1 MDLYKTCYCMEES
14 FLFLRRY
21 LMGLRA
27 RALSLVL
34 AFSMMLS
41 ILPLPRA
48 FAADNASSTPI
59 EMSDVMSLGH
69 DGDNAKYGYPI
80 GSGMDHKTN
89 ASGTGWHYDGST
101 ETLYL
106 EAGYTFV
113 NHSTL
118 NYYTSCKVINDAKV
132 DGWNLWY
139 GNVVNNGTITNSRIH
154 PDLTTNNA
162 TGVIS
167 TCRIGE
173 RAYNYAVENNGKID
187 HCDFIGDGT
196 VAGDHFHESSTAN
209 TVTLTGS
216 GTIDHCVFKSK
227 TDYPGNNTITNSAF
241 LNNKQNFDGMRTI
254 KMEDGE
260 TNTKL
265 FAILYDCNSGY
276 GVSGLDTIGFVG
288 SPSLYVAGE
297 SSYGGSRQLASVN
310 GKAIGADDIPGVTTA
325 QTQDPPASVLHAT
338 SNGFALTPD
347 GTSGI
352 ILSQVVAPAPNPSPD
367 GKLVLDETGVPV
379 YTSGE
384 GWSYEPRT
392 LYDYQG
398 ARLALVIKQNA
409 SIPLAGNQLVSV
421 PVYLENDAALEGGI
435 YTDAVYLNSTS
446 TLKNATLFR
455 GIGGHKTTTNGMVW
469 FSYPDG
475 AVFKFTYPDDS
486 IADNIKG
493 NGGVHLPIGTKV
505 EMTVPVSAEEGFAGW
520 VPMES
525 VPVSD
530 YSSVYKRI
538 AAIPG
543 QSDADLASSTLVFTA
558 TEKLDD
564 LRFQLDHTITIAN
577 DCVTVSNADGKA
589 ITAAAQW
596 EKVYLT
602 PTDTAISVEEFFQ
615 NLSITG
621 SVSIMNDTEGNYYF
635 TMPDSAVTIQTSSS
649 TDPSEPA
656 GPGGESDG
664 AGVAGAVVA
673 VTAIGAVSYAVVTR
687 VWLESILPEGSSI
700 PTSRQQLADL
710 LWIAAGRPEPVSKV
724 LYPDISAAEV
734 DHQKAALWCV
744 EQGLLKDNGE
754 VFRPNDHTFRPQV
767 IKAWNQLQDALNA
780 AQ

>member
-1 MDLYKTCYCMEES
+1 
-14 FLFLRRY
+14 
-21 LMGLRA
+21 
-27 RALSLVL
+27 
-34 AFSMMLS
+34 
-41 ILPLPRA
+41 
-48 FAADNASSTPI
+48 
-59 EMSDVMSLGH
+59 MSDVMSLGH
-69 DGDNAKYGYPI
+69 DEDNAEYGYPI

-118 NYYTSCKVINDAKV
+118 NYYTSCKVVNDAKV

-139 GNVVNNGTITNSRIH
+139 GDVVNNGTITNSRIH

-173 RAYNYAVENNGKID
+173 RAYDYAVENNGKID
-187 HCDFIGDGT
+187 HCDFIGDGYEEPNYNLQNP
-196 VAGDHFHESSTAN
+196 GSKAN
-209 TVTLTGS
+209 TLTLTGT
-216 GTIDHCVFKSK
+216 GTVDSCVFKSK
-227 TDYPGNNTITNSAF
+227 TDYPASNTITNSAF
-241 LNNKQNFDGMRTI
+241 LNNKQNFDGMHTI
-254 KMEDGE
+254 KMADGE

-288 SPSLYVAGE
+288 SPSLYIAGTT
-297 SSYGGSRQLASVN
+297 SYGSSRQLASVN

-347 GTSGI
+347 GTSDI
-352 ILSQVVAPAPNPSPD
+352 TLSQVVAPAPKPSPD
-367 GKLVLDETGVPV
+367 GKLYLDENGVPV
-379 YTSGE
+379 YTSGD
-384 GWSYEPRT
+384 GWSYEPKV

-398 ARLALVIKQNA
+398 TRLALVIKKNA
-409 SIPLAGNQLVSV
+409 SITLAGNQLVSV

-435 YTDAVYLNSTS
+435 YTDAVYLNYTS

-455 GIGGHKTTTNGMVW
+455 GIGGQKTTTNGMVW

-493 NGGVHLPIGTKV
+493 NGGVHLPIGTRV

-543 QSDADLASSTLVFTA
+543 QESVSLTDETLKFEVTEQLNELAFRV
-558 TEKLDD
+558 
-564 LRFQLDHTITIAN
+564 DHTITVIN
-577 DCVTVSNADGKA
+577 NGVTVSNADGKA

-602 PTDTAISVEEFFQ
+602 AAEGDLENIA
-615 NLSITG
+615 ITG
-621 SVSIMNDTEGNYYF
+621 KDGSINIENDAEDKAYF
-635 TMPDSAVTIQTSSS
+635 TMPDSAVTIRLSSS
-649 TDPSEPA
+649 TDPSEPSGPSEPA

>member
-1 MDLYKTCYCMEES
+1 
-14 FLFLRRY
+14 
-21 LMGLRA
+21 MGLRTH
-27 RALSLVL
+27 ALSLVL

-118 NYYTSCKVINDAKV
+118 NYYTSCKVVNDANV

-139 GNVVNNGTITNSRIH
+139 GDVVNNGTITNSRIH

-173 RAYNYAVENNGKID
+173 RASDYAVENNGKID

-216 GTIDHCVFKSK
+216 GTIEHCVFKSK
-227 TDYPGNNTITNSAF
+227 TGYPASNSITNSAF
-241 LNNKQNFDGMRTI
+241 LNNKQDFTGMHTI
-254 KMEDGE
+254 KMTDGE

-265 FAILYDCNSGY
+265 FAILYGCNSGY

-297 SSYGGSRQLASVN
+297 ASYGGSRQLASVN

-338 SNGFALTPD
+338 SNGFALTPN
-347 GTSGI
+347 GTSDI
-352 ILSQVVAPAPNPSPD
+352 TLSQVVAPAPNPSPD
-367 GKLVLDETGVPV
+367 GKLYLDENGVPV
-379 YTSGE
+379 HTSGN
-384 GWSYEPRT
+384 GWSYEPKV

-398 ARLALVIKQNA
+398 TRLALVIKRNA
-409 SIPLAGNQLVSV
+409 SITLAGNQLVSV
-421 PVYLENDAALEGGI
+421 PVYLEDGAALEGGI
-435 YTDAVYLNSTS
+435 YTDEVYLNYTS
-446 TLKNATLFR
+446 TLKNATLFG
-455 GIGGHKTTTNGMVW
+455 GIGGPKTATNDMVR

-493 NGGVHLPIGTKV
+493 NGGVRLPIGTKV

-520 VPMES
+520 VPMKL

-530 YSSVYKRI
+530 YRGVYQRMN
-538 AAIPG
+538 AIPG
-543 QSDADLASSTLVFTA
+543 QESVSLTDETLKFEVTEQLNELAFWV
-558 TEKLDD
+558 
-564 LRFQLDHTITIAN
+564 DHTITVIN
-577 DCVTVSNADGKA
+577 NGVTVSNADGKA

-602 PTDTAISVEEFFQ
+602 AAEGDLENIA
-615 NLSITG
+615 ITG
-621 SVSIMNDTEGNYYF
+621 KDGSINIENDTDGNYYF
-635 TMPDSAVTIQTSSS
+635 TMPDSAVTIRLSSS
-649 TDPSEPA
+649 TDPSEPSGPSEPA

-734 DHQKAALWCV
+734 DHQKAALWCI

-754 VFRPNDHTFRPQV
+754 VFRPNDYTFRPQV

>member
-1 MDLYKTCYCMEES
+1 
-14 FLFLRRY
+14 
-21 LMGLRA
+21 MGLRT

-59 EMSDVMSLGH
+59 EMSAVMSLGH

-80 GSGMDHKTN
+80 GSGMDHKMN

-118 NYYTSCKVINDAKV
+118 NYYTSCKVVNDANV

-139 GNVVNNGTITNSRIH
+139 GDVVNNGTITNSRIH
-154 PDLTTNNA
+154 PGLTTNNA

-173 RAYNYAVENNGKID
+173 RAYDYAVENNGKID

-196 VAGDHFHESSTAN
+196 VVGDHFHESSTAN
-209 TVTLTGS
+209 TITLTGS

-227 TDYPGNNTITNSAF
+227 TGYPASNTITNSAF
-241 LNNKQNFDGMRTI
+241 LNNKQDFSQMHTI
-254 KMEDGE
+254 KMTDGE

-265 FAILYDCNSGY
+265 FAILYGCNSGY

-297 SSYGGSRQLASVN
+297 ASYGGSRNLASVN

-338 SNGFALTPD
+338 SNGFALTPN
-347 GTSGI
+347 GTSDI
-352 ILSQVVAPAPNPSPD
+352 TLSQVVAPAPNPSPD
-367 GKLVLDETGVPV
+367 GKLYLDENGVPV
-379 YTSGE
+379 YTSGD
-384 GWSYEPRT
+384 GWSYEPKV

-398 ARLALVIKQNA
+398 TRLALVIKRNA
-409 SIPLAGNQLVSV
+409 SITLAGNQLVSV
-421 PVYLENDAALEGGI
+421 PVYLEDGAALEGGI
-435 YTDAVYLNSTS
+435 YTDEVYLNYTS
-446 TLKNATLFR
+446 TLKNATLFG
-455 GIGGHKTTTNGMVW
+455 GIGGQKTATNDMVR

-493 NGGVHLPIGTKV
+493 NGGVRLPIGTKV

-520 VPMES
+520 VPMKL

-530 YSSVYKRI
+530 YRGVYQRMN
-538 AAIPG
+538 AIPG
-543 QSDADLASSTLVFTA
+543 QESVSLTDETLKFEVTEQLNELAFWV
-558 TEKLDD
+558 
-564 LRFQLDHTITIAN
+564 DHTITVIN
-577 DCVTVSNADGKA
+577 NGVTVSNADGKA

-602 PTDTAISVEEFFQ
+602 AAEGDLENIA
-615 NLSITG
+615 ITG
-621 SVSIMNDTEGNYYF
+621 KDGSINIENDTDGNYYF
-635 TMPDSAVTIQTSSS
+635 TMPDSAVTIRLSSS
-649 TDPSEPA
+649 TDPSEPSGPSEPA

-754 VFRPNDHTFRPQV
+754 VFRPNDYTFRPQV

>member
-1 MDLYKTCYCMEES
+1 
-14 FLFLRRY
+14 
-21 LMGLRA
+21 
-27 RALSLVL
+27 
-34 AFSMMLS
+34 
-41 ILPLPRA
+41 
-48 FAADNASSTPI
+48 
-59 EMSDVMSLGH
+59 MSDVMSLGH
-69 DGDNAKYGYPI
+69 AEDNATYGYPI
-80 GSGMDHKTN
+80 GSG
-89 ASGTGWHYDGST
+89 
-101 ETLYL
+101 
-106 EAGYTFV
+106 
-113 NHSTL
+113 
-118 NYYTSCKVINDAKV
+118 
-132 DGWNLWY
+132 
-139 GNVVNNGTITNSRIH
+139 TI
-154 PDLTTNNA
+154 
-162 TGVIS
+162 G
-167 TCRIGE
+167 
-173 RAYNYAVENNGKID
+173 
-187 HCDFIGDGT
+187 
-196 VAGDHFHESSTAN
+196 
-209 TVTLTGS
+209 
-216 GTIDHCVFKSK
+216 HCVFKSK
-227 TDYPGNNTITNSAF
+227 TDYPASNTITNSAF
-241 LNNKQNFDGMRTI
+241 LNNKQNFDGMHTI
-254 KMEDGE
+254 KMADGE
-260 TNTKL
+260 TSTKL

-288 SPSLYVAGE
+288 SPSLYIAGTT
-297 SSYGGSRQLASVN
+297 SYGSSRTLASVN
-310 GKAIGADDIPGVTTA
+310 GKAIGTADIPGVTTA

-347 GTSGI
+347 GTSDI
-352 ILSQVVAPAPNPSPD
+352 TLSQVVAPAPNPSSD
-367 GKLVLDETGVPV
+367 GKLYLDENGVPV
-379 YTSGE
+379 YTSGD
-384 GWSYEPRT
+384 GWSYEPKV

-398 ARLALVIKQNA
+398 TRLALVIKANA
-409 SIPLAGNQLVSV
+409 SITLAGNQLVSV

-435 YTDAVYLNSTS
+435 YTDEVYLNYTS
-446 TLKNATLFR
+446 TLKNATLFG
-455 GIGGHKTTTNGMVW
+455 GIGGQKTTTNDMVR

-493 NGGVHLPIGTKV
+493 NGGVCLPIGTKV
-505 EMTVPVSAEEGFAGW
+505 EMTVPVSAEAGFAGW

-564 LRFQLDHTITIAN
+564 LRFQLDHTITIVN
-577 DCVTVSNADGKA
+577 DCVTVSNADGKT
-589 ITAAAQW
+589 ITAAAQR

-649 TDPSEPA
+649 TDPSEPSGPSEPA

>member
-1 MDLYKTCYCMEES
+1 
-14 FLFLRRY
+14 
-21 LMGLRA
+21 
-27 RALSLVL
+27 
-34 AFSMMLS
+34 
-41 ILPLPRA
+41 
-48 FAADNASSTPI
+48 
-59 EMSDVMSLGH
+59 MSDVMLLGH
-69 DGDNAKYGYPI
+69 KGDNATYGYPI

-118 NYYTSCKVINDAKV
+118 NYYTSCKVVNNAAV

-139 GNVVNNGTITNSRIH
+139 GDVVNNGTITNSRIH
-154 PDLTTNNA
+154 PKLTTNNA

-173 RAYNYAVENNGKID
+173 RASDYAVENNGKID

-209 TVTLTGS
+209 TVTLTGN
-216 GTIDHCVFKSK
+216 GTIGHCVFKSK
-227 TDYPGNNTITNSAF
+227 TDYPASNIITNSAF
-241 LNNKQNFDGMRTI
+241 LNNKQNFDGMHTI
-254 KMEDGE
+254 KMADGE

-288 SPSLYVAGE
+288 SPSLYIAGTT
-297 SSYGGSRQLASVN
+297 SYGSSRTLASVN

-325 QTQDPPASVLHAT
+325 QTKDPPASVLYAT

-347 GTSGI
+347 GTSDI
-352 ILSQVVAPAPNPSPD
+352 TLSQVVAPAPNPSPD
-367 GKLVLDETGVPV
+367 GKLYLDENGVPV
-379 YTSGE
+379 YTSGD

-398 ARLALVIKQNA
+398 ARL
-409 SIPLAGNQLVSV
+409 
-421 PVYLENDAALEGGI
+421 
-435 YTDAVYLNSTS
+435 
-446 TLKNATLFR
+446 
-455 GIGGHKTTTNGMVW
+455 
-469 FSYPDG
+469 
-475 AVFKFTYPDDS
+475 
-486 IADNIKG
+486 
-493 NGGVHLPIGTKV
+493 
-505 EMTVPVSAEEGFAGW
+505 
-520 VPMES
+520 
-525 VPVSD
+525 
-530 YSSVYKRI
+530 
-538 AAIPG
+538 
-543 QSDADLASSTLVFTA
+543 
-558 TEKLDD
+558 
-564 LRFQLDHTITIAN
+564 
-577 DCVTVSNADGKA
+577 
-589 ITAAAQW
+589 
-596 EKVYLT
+596 
-602 PTDTAISVEEFFQ
+602 TAISVEEFFQ

-621 SVSIMNDTEGNYYF
+621 SVSIMNDTDGKYYF

-649 TDPSEPA
+649 TDPSEPSEPSGPSEPA

-710 LWIAAGRPEPVSKV
+710 LWIAAGRP
-724 LYPDISAAEV
+724 
-734 DHQKAALWCV
+734 
-744 EQGLLKDNGE
+744 
-754 VFRPNDHTFRPQV
+754 
-767 IKAWNQLQDALNA
+767 
-780 AQ
+780 

>member
-1 MDLYKTCYCMEES
+1 
-14 FLFLRRY
+14 
-21 LMGLRA
+21 
-27 RALSLVL
+27 
-34 AFSMMLS
+34 
-41 ILPLPRA
+41 
-48 FAADNASSTPI
+48 
-59 EMSDVMSLGH
+59 MSDVMSLGH

-139 GNVVNNGTITNSRIH
+139 GDVVNNGTITNSRIH
-154 PDLTTNNA
+154 PDLTTNNE

-173 RAYNYAVENNGKID
+173 RAYDYAVENNGKID
-187 HCDFIGDGT
+187 HCDFIGDGYEEPNYNLQNP
-196 VAGDHFHESSTAN
+196 GSKAN
-209 TVTLTGS
+209 TLTLTGT
-216 GTIDHCVFKSK
+216 GTVDSCVFKSK
-227 TDYPGNNTITNSAF
+227 TDYPASNTITNSAF
-241 LNNKQNFDGMRTI
+241 LNNKQNFDGMHTI
-254 KMEDGE
+254 KMADGE

-288 SPSLYVAGE
+288 SPSLYIAGTT
-297 SSYGGSRQLASVN
+297 SYGSSRQLASVN

-347 GTSGI
+347 GTSDI
-352 ILSQVVAPAPNPSPD
+352 TLSQVVAPAPKPSPD
-367 GKLVLDETGVPV
+367 GKLYLDENGVPV
-379 YTSGE
+379 YTSGD
-384 GWSYEPRT
+384 GWSYEPKV

-398 ARLALVIKQNA
+398 TRLALVIKKNA
-409 SIPLAGNQLVSV
+409 SITLAGNQLVSV

-455 GIGGHKTTTNGMVW
+455 GIGGQKTSTNGMVW

-493 NGGVHLPIGTKV
+493 NGGVRLPIGTKV

-558 TEKLDD
+558 TAELDD

-602 PTDTAISVEEFFQ
+602 AAEGDLENIA
-615 NLSITG
+615 ITG
-621 SVSIMNDTEGNYYF
+621 KDGSINIENDAEGKAYF

-649 TDPSEPA
+649 TDPSEPSGPSEPA

-673 VTAIGAVSYAVVTR
+673 VTAIGAVSYAAVTR

>member
-1 MDLYKTCYCMEES
+1 
-14 FLFLRRY
+14 
-21 LMGLRA
+21 MGLRT

-34 AFSMMLS
+34 AFGMMLS
-41 ILPLPRA
+41 ILPPPGA

-69 DGDNAKYGYPI
+69 AEDNATYGYPI

-118 NYYTSCKVINDAKV
+118 NYYTSCKVVNNAAV

-139 GNVVNNGTITNSRIH
+139 GDVVNNGTITNSRIH
-154 PDLTTNNA
+154 PKLTTNNA

-173 RAYNYAVENNGKID
+173 RASDYAVENNGKID

-209 TVTLTGS
+209 TVTLTGN

-241 LNNKQNFDGMRTI
+241 LNNKQNFDGMHTI
-254 KMEDGE
+254 KMADGK

-265 FAILYDCNSGY
+265 FTILYGCNSGY

-288 SPSLYVAGE
+288 SPSLYIAGTT
-297 SSYGGSRQLASVN
+297 SYGSSRALASVN
-310 GKAIGADDIPGVTTA
+310 GKAIGSTGIPGVTTA
-325 QTQDPPASVLHAT
+325 QTQDPPASVLYAT

-347 GTSGI
+347 GTSNI

-367 GKLVLDETGVPV
+367 NKLVLDETG
-379 YTSGE
+379 
-384 GWSYEPRT
+384 
-392 LYDYQG
+392 
-398 ARLALVIKQNA
+398 
-409 SIPLAGNQLVSV
+409 V

-435 YTDAVYLNSTS
+435 YTDEVYLNYTS
-446 TLKNATLFR
+446 TLKNATLFG
-455 GIGGHKTTTNGMVW
+455 GIGGQKTTTNDMVR

-493 NGGVHLPIGTKV
+493 TGGVRLPIGTEV
-505 EMTVPVSAEEGFAGW
+505 EMTVPVSAKEGFAGW

-525 VPVSD
+525 VPISD
-530 YSSVYKRI
+530 YRSVYKRI

-543 QSDADLASSTLVFTA
+543 QPDADLASSTLVFTA
-558 TEKLDD
+558 TAELDD
-564 LRFQLDHTITIAN
+564 LRFQLDHTITVKDN
-577 DCVTVSNADGKA
+577 CVSLKNADGDT
-589 ITAAAQW
+589 ITTATQW

-621 SVSIMNDTEGNYYF
+621 SVSIMNDTDGKYYF

-649 TDPSEPA
+649 TDPSEPSEPSGPSEPA

-687 VWLESILPEGSSI
+687 VWLCPKARRSPPAVSSWPTCCGSL
-700 PTSRQQLADL
+700 Q
-710 LWIAAGRPEPVSKV
+710 AG
-724 LYPDISAAEV
+724 
-734 DHQKAALWCV
+734 
-744 EQGLLKDNGE
+744 
-754 VFRPNDHTFRPQV
+754 
-767 IKAWNQLQDALNA
+767 LNL
-780 AQ
+780 

>member
-1 MDLYKTCYCMEES
+1 
-14 FLFLRRY
+14 
-21 LMGLRA
+21 MGLRT

-59 EMSDVMSLGH
+59 EMSAVMSLGH

-118 NYYTSCKVINDAKV
+118 NYYTSCKVVNDANV

-139 GNVVNNGTITNSRIH
+139 GDVVNNGTITNSRIH
-154 PDLTTNNA
+154 PGLTTNNA

-173 RAYNYAVENNGKID
+173 RAYDYAVENNGKID

-196 VAGDHFHESSTAN
+196 VVGDRFHESSTAN
-209 TVTLTGS
+209 TITLTGS

-227 TDYPGNNTITNSAF
+227 TGYPASNTITNSAF
-241 LNNKQNFDGMRTI
+241 LNNKQDFSQMHTI
-254 KMEDGE
+254 KMTDGE

-265 FAILYDCNSGY
+265 FAILYGCNSGY

-297 SSYGGSRQLASVN
+297 ASYGGSRQLASVN

-325 QTQDPPASVLHAT
+325 QTKDPPASVLHAT

-347 GTSGI
+347 GTSDI
-352 ILSQVVAPAPNPSPD
+352 TLSQVVAPAPNPSPD
-367 GKLVLDETGVPV
+367 GKLYLDENGVPV
-379 YTSGE
+379 HTSGD
-384 GWSYEPRT
+384 GWSYEPKV

-398 ARLALVIKQNA
+398 TRLALVIKRNA
-409 SIPLAGNQLVSV
+409 SITLAGNQLVSV
-421 PVYLENDAALEGGI
+421 PVYLEDGAALEGGI
-435 YTDAVYLNSTS
+435 YTDEVYLNYTS
-446 TLKNATLFR
+446 TLKNATLFG
-455 GIGGHKTTTNGMVW
+455 GIGGQKTATNDMVR

-493 NGGVHLPIGTKV
+493 NGGVRLPIGTKV

-520 VPMES
+520 VPMKL

-530 YSSVYKRI
+530 YRGVYQRMN
-538 AAIPG
+538 AIPG
-543 QSDADLASSTLVFTA
+543 QESVSLTDETLKFEVTEQLNELAFWV
-558 TEKLDD
+558 
-564 LRFQLDHTITIAN
+564 DHTIAVIN
-577 DCVTVSNADGKA
+577 NGVTVSNADGKA

-602 PTDTAISVEEFFQ
+602 AAEGDLENIA
-615 NLSITG
+615 ITG
-621 SVSIMNDTEGNYYF
+621 KDGSINIENDTDGNYYF
-635 TMPDSAVTIQTSSS
+635 TMPDSAVTIRLSSS
-649 TDPSEPA
+649 TDPSEPSGPSEPA

>member
-1 MDLYKTCYCMEES
+1 
-14 FLFLRRY
+14 
-21 LMGLRA
+21 MGLRT

-41 ILPLPRA
+41 ILPLPQA

-89 ASGTGWHYDGST
+89 ASGTGWRYDGST

-118 NYYTSCKVINDAKV
+118 NYFTSCKVVNDAAV

-173 RAYNYAVENNGKID
+173 RASDYAVENNGKID

-196 VAGDHFHESSTAN
+196 VVGDRFHESSTAN

-227 TDYPGNNTITNSAF
+227 TGYPASNTITNSAF
-241 LNNKQNFDGMRTI
+241 LNNKQDFSQMHTI
-254 KMEDGE
+254 KMTDGE

-297 SSYGGSRQLASVN
+297 ASYGGSRQLASVN

-325 QTQDPPASVLHAT
+325 QTKDPPASVLHAT

-347 GTSGI
+347 GTSDI
-352 ILSQVVAPAPNPSPD
+352 TLSQVVAPAPNPSPD
-367 GKLVLDETGVPV
+367 GKLYLDENGVPV
-379 YTSGE
+379 HTSGN
-384 GWSYEPRT
+384 GWSYEPKT

-398 ARLALVIKQNA
+398 ARLALVIKRNA
-409 SIPLAGNQLVSV
+409 SITLAGNQLVSV
-421 PVYLENDAALEGGI
+421 PVYLEDGAALEGGI
-435 YTDAVYLNSTS
+435 YTDEVYLNYTS
-446 TLKNATLFR
+446 TLKNATLFG
-455 GIGGHKTTTNGMVW
+455 GIGGQKTATNDMVR

-493 NGGVHLPIGTKV
+493 NGGVRLPIGTKV

-520 VPMES
+520 VPMKL

-530 YSSVYKRI
+530 YRGVYQRMN
-538 AAIPG
+538 AIPG
-543 QSDADLASSTLVFTA
+543 QESVSLTDETLKFEVTEQLNELAFWV
-558 TEKLDD
+558 
-564 LRFQLDHTITIAN
+564 DHTITVIN
-577 DCVTVSNADGKA
+577 NGVTVSNADGKA

-602 PTDTAISVEEFFQ
+602 AAEGDLENIA
-615 NLSITG
+615 ITG
-621 SVSIMNDTEGNYYF
+621 KDGSINIENDTDGNYYF
-635 TMPDSAVTIQTSSS
+635 TMPDSAATIRLSSS
-649 TDPSEPA
+649 TDPSEPSGPSEPA

>member
-1 MDLYKTCYCMEES
+1 
-14 FLFLRRY
+14 
-21 LMGLRA
+21 MGLRT

-41 ILPLPRA
+41 ILPLPQA

-118 NYYTSCKVINDAKV
+118 NYYTSCKVVNDANV

-139 GNVVNNGTITNSRIH
+139 GDVVNNGTITNSRIH
-154 PDLTTNNA
+154 PGLTTNNA

-173 RAYNYAVENNGKID
+173 RAYDYAVENNGKID

-196 VAGDHFHESSTAN
+196 VVGDRFHESSTAN

-227 TDYPGNNTITNSAF
+227 TGYPASNSITNSAF
-241 LNNKQNFDGMRTI
+241 LNNKQDFTGMHTI
-254 KMEDGE
+254 KMTDGE

-265 FAILYDCNSGY
+265 FAILYGCNSGY

-297 SSYGGSRQLASVN
+297 ASYGGSRQLASVN

-347 GTSGI
+347 GTSDI
-352 ILSQVVAPAPNPSPD
+352 TLSQVVAPAPNPSPD
-367 GKLVLDETGVPV
+367 GKLYLDENGVPV
-379 YTSGE
+379 HTSGN
-384 GWSYEPRT
+384 GWSYEPKV

-398 ARLALVIKQNA
+398 TRLALVIKRNA
-409 SIPLAGNQLVSV
+409 SITLAGNQLVSV
-421 PVYLENDAALEGGI
+421 PVYLEDGAALEGGI
-435 YTDAVYLNSTS
+435 YTDEVYLNYTS
-446 TLKNATLFR
+446 TLKNATLFG
-455 GIGGHKTTTNGMVW
+455 GIGGPKTATNDMVR

-493 NGGVHLPIGTKV
+493 NGGVRLPIGTKV

-520 VPMES
+520 VPMKL

-530 YSSVYKRI
+530 YRGVYQRMN
-538 AAIPG
+538 AIPG
-543 QSDADLASSTLVFTA
+543 QESVSLTDETLKFEVTEQLNELAFWV
-558 TEKLDD
+558 
-564 LRFQLDHTITIAN
+564 DHTITVIN
-577 DCVTVSNADGKA
+577 NGVTVSNADGKA

-602 PTDTAISVEEFFQ
+602 AAEGDLENIA
-615 NLSITG
+615 ITG
-621 SVSIMNDTEGNYYF
+621 KDGSINIENDTDGNYYF
-635 TMPDSAVTIQTSSS
+635 TMPDSAVTIRLSSS
-649 TDPSEPA
+649 TDPSEPSGPSEPA

>member
-1 MDLYKTCYCMEES
+1 
-14 FLFLRRY
+14 
-21 LMGLRA
+21 MGLRT

-59 EMSDVMSLGH
+59 EMSAVMSLGH

-80 GSGMDHKTN
+80 GSGMDHKMN
-89 ASGTGWHYDGST
+89 ASGTGWRYDGST

-118 NYYTSCKVINDAKV
+118 NYFTSCKVVNDAAV

-173 RAYNYAVENNGKID
+173 RASDYAVENNGKID

-196 VAGDHFHESSTAN
+196 VVGDRFHESSTAN

-227 TDYPGNNTITNSAF
+227 TGYPASNTITNSAF
-241 LNNKQNFDGMRTI
+241 LNNKQDFSQMHTI
-254 KMEDGE
+254 KMTDGE

-297 SSYGGSRQLASVN
+297 ASYGGSRQLASVN
-310 GKAIGADDIPGVTTA
+310 GKAIGADDIPGVVTTA
-325 QTQDPPASVLHAT
+325 QTKDPPASVLHAT

-347 GTSGI
+347 GTSDI
-352 ILSQVVAPAPNPSPD
+352 TLSQVVAPAPNPSPD
-367 GKLVLDETGVPV
+367 GKLYLDENGVPV
-379 YTSGE
+379 HTSGD
-384 GWSYEPRT
+384 GWSYEPKV

-398 ARLALVIKQNA
+398 TRLALVIKRNA
-409 SIPLAGNQLVSV
+409 SITLAGNQLVSV
-421 PVYLENDAALEGGI
+421 PVYLEDGAALEGGI
-435 YTDAVYLNSTS
+435 YTDEVYLNYTS
-446 TLKNATLFR
+446 TLKNATLFG
-455 GIGGHKTTTNGMVW
+455 GIGGQKTATNDMVR

-520 VPMES
+520 VPMKL

-530 YSSVYKRI
+530 YSGVYQRMN
-538 AAIPG
+538 AIPG
-543 QSDADLASSTLVFTA
+543 QESVSLTDETLKFEVTEQLNELAFWV
-558 TEKLDD
+558 
-564 LRFQLDHTITIAN
+564 DHTITVIN
-577 DCVTVSNADGKA
+577 NGVTVSNADGKA

-602 PTDTAISVEEFFQ
+602 AAEGDLENIA
-615 NLSITG
+615 ITG
-621 SVSIMNDTEGNYYF
+621 KDGSINIENDTDGNYYF
-635 TMPDSAVTIQTSSS
+635 TMPDSAVTIRLSSS
-649 TDPSEPA
+649 TDPSEPSGPSEPA

>member
-1 MDLYKTCYCMEES
+1 
-14 FLFLRRY
+14 
-21 LMGLRA
+21 MGLRT

-34 AFSMMLS
+34 AFGMMLS
-41 ILPLPRA
+41 ILPPTGA

-80 GSGMDHKTN
+80 GSG
-89 ASGTGWHYDGST
+89 
-101 ETLYL
+101 
-106 EAGYTFV
+106 
-113 NHSTL
+113 
-118 NYYTSCKVINDAKV
+118 
-132 DGWNLWY
+132 
-139 GNVVNNGTITNSRIH
+139 
-154 PDLTTNNA
+154 
-162 TGVIS
+162 
-167 TCRIGE
+167 
-173 RAYNYAVENNGKID
+173 KI
-187 HCDFIGDGT
+187 
-196 VAGDHFHESSTAN
+196 E
-209 TVTLTGS
+209 
-216 GTIDHCVFKSK
+216 HCVFKSK
-227 TDYPGNNTITNSAF
+227 TDYPASNTITNSAF
-241 LNNKQNFDGMRTI
+241 LNNKQNFDGMYTI
-254 KMEDGE
+254 KMADGE

-265 FAILYDCNSGY
+265 FAILYGCNSGY

-297 SSYGGSRQLASVN
+297 ASYGGSRQLASVN

-347 GTSGI
+347 GTSDI
-352 ILSQVVAPAPNPSPD
+352 TLSQVVAPAPNPSPD

-384 GWSYEPRT
+384 GWSYEPKV
-392 LYDYQG
+392 LHDYQG
-398 ARLALVIKQNA
+398 TRLALVIKQNA
-409 SIPLAGNQLVSV
+409 SITLAGNQLVSV
-421 PVYLENDAALEGGI
+421 PVYLEDGAALEGGI
-435 YTDAVYLNSTS
+435 YTDEVYLNYTS
-446 TLKNATLFR
+446 TLKNATLFG
-455 GIGGHKTTTNGMVW
+455 GIGGQKTATNDMVR

-493 NGGVHLPIGTKV
+493 NGGVRLPIGTKV

-520 VPMES
+520 VPMKL

-530 YSSVYKRI
+530 YRGVYKRI

-543 QSDADLASSTLVFTA
+543 QPDADLASSTLVFTA
-558 TEKLDD
+558 TAELDD
-564 LRFQLDHTITIAN
+564 LRFQLDHTITVKDN
-577 DCVTVSNADGKA
+577 CVSLKNADGDT
-589 ITAAAQW
+589 ITTAAQW

-621 SVSIMNDTEGNYYF
+621 SVSIMNDTDGNYYF

-754 VFRPNDHTFRPQV
+754 VFRPNDYTFRPQV

>member
-1 MDLYKTCYCMEES
+1 
-14 FLFLRRY
+14 
-21 LMGLRA
+21 MGLRTH
-27 RALSLVL
+27 ALSLVL

-118 NYYTSCKVINDAKV
+118 NYYTSCKVVNDANV

-139 GNVVNNGTITNSRIH
+139 GDVVNNGTITNSRIH

-173 RAYNYAVENNGKID
+173 RASDYAVENNGKID

-216 GTIDHCVFKSK
+216 GTIEHCVFKSK
-227 TDYPGNNTITNSAF
+227 TGYPASNSITNSAF
-241 LNNKQNFDGMRTI
+241 LNNKQDFTGMHTI
-254 KMEDGE
+254 KMTDGE

-265 FAILYDCNSGY
+265 FAILYGCNSGY

-297 SSYGGSRQLASVN
+297 ASYGGSRQLASVN

-338 SNGFALTPD
+338 SNGFALTPN
-347 GTSGI
+347 GTSDI
-352 ILSQVVAPAPNPSPD
+352 TLSQVVAPAPNPSPD
-367 GKLVLDETGVPV
+367 GKLYLDENGVPV
-379 YTSGE
+379 HTSGN
-384 GWSYEPRT
+384 GWSYEPKV

-398 ARLALVIKQNA
+398 TRLALVIKRNA
-409 SIPLAGNQLVSV
+409 SITLAGNQLVSV
-421 PVYLENDAALEGGI
+421 PVYLEDGAALEGGI
-435 YTDAVYLNSTS
+435 YTDEVYLNYTS
-446 TLKNATLFR
+446 TLKNATLFG
-455 GIGGHKTTTNGMVW
+455 GIGGQKTTTNDMVR

-493 NGGVHLPIGTKV
+493 NGGVRLPIGTKV

-520 VPMES
+520 VSMKL

-530 YSSVYKRI
+530 YRGVYQRMN
-538 AAIPG
+538 AIPG
-543 QSDADLASSTLVFTA
+543 QESVSLTDETLKFEVTEQLNELAFWV
-558 TEKLDD
+558 
-564 LRFQLDHTITIAN
+564 DHTITVIN
-577 DCVTVSNADGKA
+577 NGVTVSNADGKA

-602 PTDTAISVEEFFQ
+602 AAEGDLENIA
-615 NLSITG
+615 ITG
-621 SVSIMNDTEGNYYF
+621 KDGSINIENDTDGNYYF
-635 TMPDSAVTIQTSSS
+635 TMPDSAVTIRLSSS
-649 TDPSEPA
+649 TDPSEPSGPSEPA
-656 GPGGESDG
+656 GPGGESNG

>member
-1 MDLYKTCYCMEES
+1 
-14 FLFLRRY
+14 
-21 LMGLRA
+21 
-27 RALSLVL
+27 
-34 AFSMMLS
+34 
-41 ILPLPRA
+41 
-48 FAADNASSTPI
+48 
-59 EMSDVMSLGH
+59 MSDVMSLGH

-80 GSGMDHKTN
+80 GSG
-89 ASGTGWHYDGST
+89 
-101 ETLYL
+101 
-106 EAGYTFV
+106 
-113 NHSTL
+113 
-118 NYYTSCKVINDAKV
+118 
-132 DGWNLWY
+132 
-139 GNVVNNGTITNSRIH
+139 TI
-154 PDLTTNNA
+154 
-162 TGVIS
+162 G
-167 TCRIGE
+167 
-173 RAYNYAVENNGKID
+173 
-187 HCDFIGDGT
+187 
-196 VAGDHFHESSTAN
+196 
-209 TVTLTGS
+209 
-216 GTIDHCVFKSK
+216 HCVFKIK
-227 TDYPGNNTITNSAF
+227 TDYPASNIITNSAF
-241 LNNKQNFDGMRTI
+241 LNNKQNFDGMHTI
-254 KMEDGE
+254 KMADGE

-265 FAILYDCNSGY
+265 FTILYGCNSGY

-297 SSYGGSRQLASVN
+297 ASYGGSRQLASVN

-325 QTQDPPASVLHAT
+325 QTKDPPASVLHAT

-347 GTSGI
+347 GTSDI

-398 ARLALVIKQNA
+398 ARL
-409 SIPLAGNQLVSV
+409 
-421 PVYLENDAALEGGI
+421 
-435 YTDAVYLNSTS
+435 
-446 TLKNATLFR
+446 
-455 GIGGHKTTTNGMVW
+455 
-469 FSYPDG
+469 
-475 AVFKFTYPDDS
+475 
-486 IADNIKG
+486 
-493 NGGVHLPIGTKV
+493 
-505 EMTVPVSAEEGFAGW
+505 
-520 VPMES
+520 
-525 VPVSD
+525 
-530 YSSVYKRI
+530 
-538 AAIPG
+538 
-543 QSDADLASSTLVFTA
+543 
-558 TEKLDD
+558 
-564 LRFQLDHTITIAN
+564 
-577 DCVTVSNADGKA
+577 
-589 ITAAAQW
+589 
-596 EKVYLT
+596 
-602 PTDTAISVEEFFQ
+602 TAISVEEFFQ

-621 SVSIMNDTEGNYYF
+621 SVSIVNDTDGKYYF

-649 TDPSEPA
+649 TDPSEPSEPSEPSGPSEPA

>member
-1 MDLYKTCYCMEES
+1 
-14 FLFLRRY
+14 
-21 LMGLRA
+21 MGLRT
-27 RALSLVL
+27 RALSLML

-59 EMSDVMSLGH
+59 EMSAVMSLGH

-80 GSGMDHKTN
+80 GSGMDHKMN

-118 NYYTSCKVINDAKV
+118 NYYTSCKVVNDANV

-139 GNVVNNGTITNSRIH
+139 GDVVNNGTITNSRIH
-154 PDLTTNNA
+154 PGLTTNNA

-254 KMEDGE
+254 KMADGE

-265 FAILYDCNSGY
+265 FAILYGCNSGY

-297 SSYGGSRQLASVN
+297 ASYGGSRQLASVN

-338 SNGFALTPD
+338 SNGFALTPN
-347 GTSGI
+347 GTSDI
-352 ILSQVVAPAPNPSPD
+352 TLSQVVAPAPNPSPD
-367 GKLVLDETGVPV
+367 GKLYLDENGVPV
-379 YTSGE
+379 HTSGD
-384 GWSYEPRT
+384 GWSYEPKV

-398 ARLALVIKQNA
+398 TRLALVIKRNA
-409 SIPLAGNQLVSV
+409 SITLAGNQLVSV
-421 PVYLENDAALEGGI
+421 PVYLEDAAALEGGI
-435 YTDAVYLNSTS
+435 YTDEVYLNYTS
-446 TLKNATLFR
+446 TLKNATLFG
-455 GIGGHKTTTNGMVW
+455 GIGGPKTATNDMVR

-493 NGGVHLPIGTKV
+493 NGGVRLPIGTKV

-520 VPMES
+520 VPMKL

-530 YSSVYKRI
+530 YRGVYQRMN
-538 AAIPG
+538 AIPG
-543 QSDADLASSTLVFTA
+543 QESVSLTDETLKFEVTEQLNELAFWV
-558 TEKLDD
+558 
-564 LRFQLDHTITIAN
+564 DHTITVIN
-577 DCVTVSNADGKA
+577 NGVTVSNADGKA

-602 PTDTAISVEEFFQ
+602 AAEGDLENIA
-615 NLSITG
+615 ITG
-621 SVSIMNDTEGNYYF
+621 KDGSINIENDAEGKAYF
-635 TMPDSAVTIQTSSS
+635 TMPDSAVTIRLSSS
-649 TDPSEPA
+649 TDPSEPSGPSEPA

>member
-1 MDLYKTCYCMEES
+1 M
-14 FLFLRRY
+14 
-21 LMGLRA
+21 
-27 RALSLVL
+27 
-34 AFSMMLS
+34 
-41 ILPLPRA
+41 
-48 FAADNASSTPI
+48 
-59 EMSDVMSLGH
+59 
-69 DGDNAKYGYPI
+69 
-80 GSGMDHKTN
+80 
-89 ASGTGWHYDGST
+89 
-101 ETLYL
+101 
-106 EAGYTFV
+106 
-113 NHSTL
+113 
-118 NYYTSCKVINDAKV
+118 
-132 DGWNLWY
+132 
-139 GNVVNNGTITNSRIH
+139 
-154 PDLTTNNA
+154 
-162 TGVIS
+162 
-167 TCRIGE
+167 
-173 RAYNYAVENNGKID
+173 
-187 HCDFIGDGT
+187 
-196 VAGDHFHESSTAN
+196 
-209 TVTLTGS
+209 
-216 GTIDHCVFKSK
+216 
-227 TDYPGNNTITNSAF
+227 
-241 LNNKQNFDGMRTI
+241 
-254 KMEDGE
+254 
-260 TNTKL
+260 
-265 FAILYDCNSGY
+265 
-276 GVSGLDTIGFVG
+276 
-288 SPSLYVAGE
+288 
-297 SSYGGSRQLASVN
+297 
-310 GKAIGADDIPGVTTA
+310 
-325 QTQDPPASVLHAT
+325 LHAT

-347 GTSGI
+347 GTSDI
-352 ILSQVVAPAPNPSPD
+352 ILSQVVAPAPKPSPD

-379 YTSGE
+379 YTSGD
-384 GWSYEPRT
+384 GWSYEPKV

-398 ARLALVIKQNA
+398 TRLALVIKANA
-409 SIPLAGNQLVSV
+409 SITLAGNQLVSV

-455 GIGGHKTTTNGMVW
+455 GIGGQKTTTNGMVW

-543 QSDADLASSTLVFTA
+543 QPDADLASSTLVFTA
-558 TEKLDD
+558 TAELDD
-564 LRFQLDHTITIAN
+564 LRFQLDHTITVKDN
-577 DCVTVSNADGKA
+577 CVSLKNADGDT
-589 ITAAAQW
+589 ITTATQG

-635 TMPDSAVTIQTSSS
+635 TMPDSAVTIRLSSS
-649 TDPSEPA
+649 TDPSEPSEPSGPSEPA

>member
-1 MDLYKTCYCMEES
+1 
-14 FLFLRRY
+14 
-21 LMGLRA
+21 
-27 RALSLVL
+27 
-34 AFSMMLS
+34 
-41 ILPLPRA
+41 
-48 FAADNASSTPI
+48 
-59 EMSDVMSLGH
+59 MSDVMSLGH

-118 NYYTSCKVINDAKV
+118 NYYTSCKVVNDAKV

-139 GNVVNNGTITNSRIH
+139 GDVVNNGTITNSRIH

-173 RAYNYAVENNGKID
+173 RASDYAVENNGKIE
-187 HCDFIGDGT
+187 HCDFIGDG
-196 VAGDHFHESSTAN
+196 HEEPNYNLQNPGSNAN

-241 LNNKQNFDGMRTI
+241 LNNRQNLTGMHTI

-297 SSYGGSRQLASVN
+297 ASYGGSRQLASVN

-325 QTQDPPASVLHAT
+325 QTKDPPASVLHAT

-347 GTSGI
+347 GTSDI
-352 ILSQVVAPAPNPSPD
+352 TLSQVVAPAPNPSPD
-367 GKLVLDETGVPV
+367 GKLYLDENGVPV
-379 YTSGE
+379 HTSGN
-384 GWSYEPRT
+384 GWSYEPKT
-392 LYDYQG
+392 LHDYQG
-398 ARLALVIKQNA
+398 ARLALVIKKNA
-409 SIPLAGNQLVSV
+409 SITLAGNQLVSV

-435 YTDAVYLNSTS
+435 YTDAVYLNYTS

-455 GIGGHKTTTNGMVW
+455 GIGGQKTTTNGMVW

-486 IADNIKG
+486 IAENIKG
-493 NGGVHLPIGTKV
+493 NGGVCLPIGTRV

-558 TEKLDD
+558 TAELDD
-564 LRFQLDHTITIAN
+564 LRFQLDHTITVKDN
-577 DCVTVSNADGKA
+577 CVSLKNADGDT
-589 ITAAAQW
+589 ITTAAQW

-602 PTDTAISVEEFFQ
+602 AAEGDLENIA
-615 NLSITG
+615 ITG
-621 SVSIMNDTEGNYYF
+621 KDGSINIENDAEGKAYF
-635 TMPDSAVTIQTSSS
+635 TMPDSAVTIRLSSS
-649 TDPSEPA
+649 TDPSEPSGPSEPA

-710 LWIAAGRPEPVSKV
+710 LWIAAGRPESVSKV

-767 IKAWNQLQDALNA
+767 IKAWNQLQDVLNA

>member
-1 MDLYKTCYCMEES
+1 
-14 FLFLRRY
+14 
-21 LMGLRA
+21 MGLRT

-59 EMSDVMSLGH
+59 EMSAVMSLGH

-80 GSGMDHKTN
+80 GSGMDHKMN

-118 NYYTSCKVINDAKV
+118 NYYTSCKVVNDANV

-139 GNVVNNGTITNSRIH
+139 GDVVNNGTITNSRIH
-154 PDLTTNNA
+154 PGLTTNNA

-173 RAYNYAVENNGKID
+173 RAYDYAVENNGKID

-196 VAGDHFHESSTAN
+196 VVGDRFHESSTAN
-209 TVTLTGS
+209 TITLTGS

-227 TDYPGNNTITNSAF
+227 TDYPASNSITNSAF
-241 LNNKQNFDGMRTI
+241 LNNKQDFSQMHTI
-254 KMEDGE
+254 KMTDGE

-265 FAILYDCNSGY
+265 FAILYGCNSGY

-297 SSYGGSRQLASVN
+297 ASYGGSRQLASVN

-338 SNGFALTPD
+338 SNGFALTPN
-347 GTSGI
+347 GTSDI
-352 ILSQVVAPAPNPSPD
+352 TLSQVVAPAPNPSPD
-367 GKLVLDETGVPV
+367 GKLYLDENGVPV
-379 YTSGE
+379 HTSGD
-384 GWSYEPRT
+384 GWSYEPKV

-398 ARLALVIKQNA
+398 TRLALVIKRNA
-409 SIPLAGNQLVSV
+409 SITLAGNQLVSV
-421 PVYLENDAALEGGI
+421 PVYLEDGAALEGGI
-435 YTDAVYLNSTS
+435 YTDEVYLNYTS
-446 TLKNATLFR
+446 TLKNATLFG
-455 GIGGHKTTTNGMVW
+455 GIGGQKTATNDMVR

-493 NGGVHLPIGTKV
+493 NGGVRLPIGTKV

-520 VPMES
+520 VPMKL

-530 YSSVYKRI
+530 YRGVYQRMN
-538 AAIPG
+538 AIPG
-543 QSDADLASSTLVFTA
+543 QESVSLTDETLKFEVTEQLNELAFWV
-558 TEKLDD
+558 
-564 LRFQLDHTITIAN
+564 DHTITVIN
-577 DCVTVSNADGKA
+577 NGVTVSNADGKA

-602 PTDTAISVEEFFQ
+602 AAEGDLENIA
-615 NLSITG
+615 ITG
-621 SVSIMNDTEGNYYF
+621 KDGSINIENDTDGNYYF
-635 TMPDSAVTIQTSSS
+635 TMPDSAVIIRLSSS
-649 TDPSEPA
+649 TDPSEPSGPSEPA

-734 DHQKAALWCV
+734 DHQKAALWCI

>member
-1 MDLYKTCYCMEES
+1 
-14 FLFLRRY
+14 
-21 LMGLRA
+21 MGLRT

-59 EMSDVMSLGH
+59 EMSAVMSLGH

-118 NYYTSCKVINDAKV
+118 NYYTSCKVVNDANV

-139 GNVVNNGTITNSRIH
+139 GDVVNNGTITNSRIH
-154 PDLTTNNA
+154 PGLTTNNA

-173 RAYNYAVENNGKID
+173 RAYDYAVENNGKID

-196 VAGDHFHESSTAN
+196 VVGDRFHESSTAN
-209 TVTLTGS
+209 TITLTGS

-227 TDYPGNNTITNSAF
+227 TGYPASNTITNSAF
-241 LNNKQNFDGMRTI
+241 LNNKQDFSQMHTI
-254 KMEDGE
+254 KMTDGE

-265 FAILYDCNSGY
+265 FAILYGCNSGY

-297 SSYGGSRQLASVN
+297 ASYGGSRQLASVN

-325 QTQDPPASVLHAT
+325 QTKDPPASVLHAT

-347 GTSGI
+347 GTSDI
-352 ILSQVVAPAPNPSPD
+352 TLSQVVAPAPNPSPD
-367 GKLVLDETGVPV
+367 GKLYLDENGVPV
-379 YTSGE
+379 HTSGD
-384 GWSYEPRT
+384 GWSYEPKV

-398 ARLALVIKQNA
+398 TRLALVIKRNA
-409 SIPLAGNQLVSV
+409 SITLTGNQLVSV
-421 PVYLENDAALEGGI
+421 PVYLEDGAALEGGI
-435 YTDAVYLNSTS
+435 YTDEVYLNYTS
-446 TLKNATLFR
+446 TLKNATLFG
-455 GIGGHKTTTNGMVW
+455 GIGGQKTATNDMVR

-493 NGGVHLPIGTKV
+493 NGGVRLPIGTKV

-520 VPMES
+520 VPMKL

-530 YSSVYKRI
+530 YRGVYQRMN
-538 AAIPG
+538 AIPG
-543 QSDADLASSTLVFTA
+543 QESVSLTDETLKFEVTEQLNELAFWV
-558 TEKLDD
+558 
-564 LRFQLDHTITIAN
+564 DHTITVIN
-577 DCVTVSNADGKA
+577 NGVTVSNADGKA

-602 PTDTAISVEEFFQ
+602 AAEGDLENIA
-615 NLSITG
+615 ITG
-621 SVSIMNDTEGNYYF
+621 KDGSINIENDAEGKAYF
-635 TMPDSAVTIQTSSS
+635 TMPDSAVTIRLSSS
-649 TDPSEPA
+649 TDPSEPSGPSEPA

>member
-1 MDLYKTCYCMEES
+1 
-14 FLFLRRY
+14 
-21 LMGLRA
+21 MGLRT

-59 EMSDVMSLGH
+59 EMSAVMSLGH

-80 GSGMDHKTN
+80 GSGMDHKMN
-89 ASGTGWHYDGST
+89 ASGTGWRYDGST

-118 NYYTSCKVINDAKV
+118 NYYTSCKVVNDAAV

-173 RAYNYAVENNGKID
+173 RASDYAVENNGKID

-227 TDYPGNNTITNSAF
+227 TDYPASNSITNSAF
-241 LNNKQNFDGMRTI
+241 LNNKQDFTGIHTI
-254 KMEDGE
+254 KMADGE

-265 FAILYDCNSGY
+265 FAILYGCNSGY

-297 SSYGGSRQLASVN
+297 ASYGGSRQLASVN

-338 SNGFALTPD
+338 SNGFALTPN
-347 GTSGI
+347 GTSDI
-352 ILSQVVAPAPNPSPD
+352 TLSQVVAPAPNPSPD
-367 GKLVLDETGVPV
+367 GKLYLDENGVPV
-379 YTSGE
+379 YTSGD
-384 GWSYEPRT
+384 GWSYEPKV

-398 ARLALVIKQNA
+398 TRLALVIKRNA
-409 SIPLAGNQLVSV
+409 SITLAGNQLVSV
-421 PVYLENDAALEGGI
+421 PVYLEDGAALEGGI
-435 YTDAVYLNSTS
+435 YTDEVYLNYTS
-446 TLKNATLFR
+446 TLKNATLFG
-455 GIGGHKTTTNGMVW
+455 GIGGQKTATNDMVR

-493 NGGVHLPIGTKV
+493 NGGVRLPIGTKV

-520 VPMES
+520 VPMKL

-530 YSSVYKRI
+530 YRGVYQRMN
-538 AAIPG
+538 AIPG
-543 QSDADLASSTLVFTA
+543 QESVSLTDETLKFEVTEQLNELAFWV
-558 TEKLDD
+558 
-564 LRFQLDHTITIAN
+564 DHTITVIN
-577 DCVTVSNADGKA
+577 NGVTVSNADGKA

-602 PTDTAISVEEFFQ
+602 AAEGDLENIA
-615 NLSITG
+615 ITG
-621 SVSIMNDTEGNYYF
+621 KDGSINIENDTDGNYYF
-635 TMPDSAVTIQTSSS
+635 TMPDSAVTIRLSSS
-649 TDPSEPA
+649 TDPSEPSGPSEPA

>member
-1 MDLYKTCYCMEES
+1 
-14 FLFLRRY
+14 
-21 LMGLRA
+21 MGLRT

-41 ILPLPRA
+41 ILPLPQA

-80 GSGMDHKTN
+80 GSGMDHKMN

-118 NYYTSCKVINDAKV
+118 NYYTSCKVVNDANV

-139 GNVVNNGTITNSRIH
+139 GDVVNNGTITNSRIH

-173 RAYNYAVENNGKID
+173 RAYDYAVENNGKID

-227 TDYPGNNTITNSAF
+227 TDYPASNSITNSAF
-241 LNNKQNFDGMRTI
+241 LNNKQDFTGMHTI
-254 KMEDGE
+254 KMADGE

-265 FAILYDCNSGY
+265 FAILYGCNSGY

-297 SSYGGSRQLASVN
+297 ASYGGSRQLASVN

-338 SNGFALTPD
+338 SNGFALTPN
-347 GTSGI
+347 GTSDI
-352 ILSQVVAPAPNPSPD
+352 TLSQVVAPAPNPSPD
-367 GKLVLDETGVPV
+367 GKLYLDENGVPV
-379 YTSGE
+379 HTSGD
-384 GWSYEPRT
+384 GWSYEPKV
-392 LYDYQG
+392 LHDYQG
-398 ARLALVIKQNA
+398 TRLALVIKKNA
-409 SIPLAGNQLVSV
+409 SITLAGNQLVSV
-421 PVYLENDAALEGGI
+421 PVYLEDAAALEGGI
-435 YTDAVYLNSTS
+435 YTDEVYLNYTS
-446 TLKNATLFR
+446 TLKNATLFG
-455 GIGGHKTTTNGMVW
+455 GIGGQKTATNDMVR

-493 NGGVHLPIGTKV
+493 NGGVRLPIGTKV

-520 VPMES
+520 VPMKL

-530 YSSVYKRI
+530 YRGVYQRMN
-538 AAIPG
+538 AIPG
-543 QSDADLASSTLVFTA
+543 QESVSLTDETLKFEVTEQLNELAFWV
-558 TEKLDD
+558 
-564 LRFQLDHTITIAN
+564 DHTITVIN
-577 DCVTVSNADGKA
+577 NGVTVSNADGKA

-602 PTDTAISVEEFFQ
+602 AAEGDLENIA
-615 NLSITG
+615 ITG
-621 SVSIMNDTEGNYYF
+621 KDGSINIENDTDGNYYF
-635 TMPDSAVTIQTSSS
+635 TMPDSAVTIRLSSS
-649 TDPSEPA
+649 TDPSEPSGPSEPA

-754 VFRPNDHTFRPQV
+754 VFRPNDYTFRPQV

>member
-1 MDLYKTCYCMEES
+1 
-14 FLFLRRY
+14 
-21 LMGLRA
+21 MGLRT

-80 GSGMDHKTN
+80 GSGMDHKMN
-89 ASGTGWHYDGST
+89 ASGTGWRYDGST

-118 NYYTSCKVINDAKV
+118 NYYTSCKVVNDANV

-139 GNVVNNGTITNSRIH
+139 GDVVNNGTITNSRIH

-196 VAGDHFHESSTAN
+196 VAGDRFHESSTAN

-227 TDYPGNNTITNSAF
+227 TDYPASNIITNSAF
-241 LNNKQNFDGMRTI
+241 LNNKQDFFQMHTI
-254 KMEDGE
+254 KMTDGE

-265 FAILYDCNSGY
+265 FAILYNCNSGY

-297 SSYGGSRQLASVN
+297 ASYGGSRTLASVN

-338 SNGFALTPD
+338 SNGFALTPN
-347 GTSGI
+347 GTSDI
-352 ILSQVVAPAPNPSPD
+352 TLSQVVAPAPNPSPD
-367 GKLVLDETGVPV
+367 GKLYLDENGVPV
-379 YTSGE
+379 HTSGD
-384 GWSYEPRT
+384 GWSYEPKV

-398 ARLALVIKQNA
+398 TRLALVIKRNA
-409 SIPLAGNQLVSV
+409 SITLAGNQLVSV
-421 PVYLENDAALEGGI
+421 PVYLEDGAALEGGI
-435 YTDAVYLNSTS
+435 YTDEVYLNYTS
-446 TLKNATLFR
+446 TLKNATLFG
-455 GIGGHKTTTNGMVW
+455 GIGGQKTTKNDMVR

-493 NGGVHLPIGTKV
+493 NGGVRLPIGTKV

-520 VPMES
+520 VPMKL

-530 YSSVYKRI
+530 YRGVYQRMN
-538 AAIPG
+538 AIPG
-543 QSDADLASSTLVFTA
+543 QESVSLTDETLKFEVTEQLNELAFWV
-558 TEKLDD
+558 
-564 LRFQLDHTITIAN
+564 DHTITVIN
-577 DCVTVSNADGKA
+577 NGVTVSNADGKA

-602 PTDTAISVEEFFQ
+602 AAEGDLENIA
-615 NLSITG
+615 ITG
-621 SVSIMNDTEGNYYF
+621 KDGSINIENDTDGNYYF
-635 TMPDSAVTIQTSSS
+635 TMPDSAVTIRLSSS
-649 TDPSEPA
+649 TDPSEPSGPSEPA

>member
-1 MDLYKTCYCMEES
+1 
-14 FLFLRRY
+14 
-21 LMGLRA
+21 MGLRT

-34 AFSMMLS
+34 AFGMMLS
-41 ILPLPRA
+41 ILPPPGA

-59 EMSDVMSLGH
+59 EMSDVMLLGH
-69 DGDNAKYGYPI
+69 KGDNATYGYPI

-118 NYYTSCKVINDAKV
+118 NYYTSCKVVNNAAV

-139 GNVVNNGTITNSRIH
+139 GDVVNNGTITNSRIH
-154 PDLTTNNA
+154 PKLTTNNA

-173 RAYNYAVENNGKID
+173 RASDYAVENNGKID

-209 TVTLTGS
+209 TVTLTGN
-216 GTIDHCVFKSK
+216 GTIGHCVFKSK
-227 TDYPGNNTITNSAF
+227 TDYPASNIITNSAF
-241 LNNKQNFDGMRTI
+241 LNNKQNFDGMHTI
-254 KMEDGE
+254 KMADGE

-288 SPSLYVAGE
+288 SPSLYIAGTT
-297 SSYGGSRQLASVN
+297 SYGSSRTLASVN

-325 QTQDPPASVLHAT
+325 QTKDPPASVLYAT

-347 GTSGI
+347 GTSDI
-352 ILSQVVAPAPNPSPD
+352 TLSQVVAPAPNPSPD
-367 GKLVLDETGVPV
+367 GKLYLDENGVPV
-379 YTSGE
+379 YTSGD

-398 ARLALVIKQNA
+398 ARL
-409 SIPLAGNQLVSV
+409 
-421 PVYLENDAALEGGI
+421 
-435 YTDAVYLNSTS
+435 
-446 TLKNATLFR
+446 
-455 GIGGHKTTTNGMVW
+455 
-469 FSYPDG
+469 
-475 AVFKFTYPDDS
+475 
-486 IADNIKG
+486 
-493 NGGVHLPIGTKV
+493 
-505 EMTVPVSAEEGFAGW
+505 
-520 VPMES
+520 
-525 VPVSD
+525 
-530 YSSVYKRI
+530 
-538 AAIPG
+538 
-543 QSDADLASSTLVFTA
+543 
-558 TEKLDD
+558 
-564 LRFQLDHTITIAN
+564 
-577 DCVTVSNADGKA
+577 
-589 ITAAAQW
+589 
-596 EKVYLT
+596 
-602 PTDTAISVEEFFQ
+602 TAISVEEFFQ

-621 SVSIMNDTEGNYYF
+621 SVSIMNDTDGKYYF

-649 TDPSEPA
+649 TDPSEPSEPSGPSEPA

-734 DHQKAALWCV
+734 DHQKAALWYV

-767 IKAWNQLQDALNA
+767 IKAWNQLHDALNA

>member
-1 MDLYKTCYCMEES
+1 
-14 FLFLRRY
+14 
-21 LMGLRA
+21 MGLRT

-59 EMSDVMSLGH
+59 EISAVMSLGH

-80 GSGMDHKTN
+80 GSGMDHKMN
-89 ASGTGWHYDGST
+89 ASGTGWRYDGST

-118 NYYTSCKVINDAKV
+118 NYFTSCKVVNDAAV

-173 RAYNYAVENNGKID
+173 RASDYAVENNGKID

-196 VAGDHFHESSTAN
+196 VVGDRFHESSTAN

-227 TDYPGNNTITNSAF
+227 TGYPASNTITNSAF
-241 LNNKQNFDGMRTI
+241 LNNKQDFSQMHTI
-254 KMEDGE
+254 KMTDGE

-297 SSYGGSRQLASVN
+297 ASYGGSRQLASVN

-325 QTQDPPASVLHAT
+325 QTKDPPASVLHAT

-347 GTSGI
+347 GTSDI
-352 ILSQVVAPAPNPSPD
+352 TLSQVVAPAPNPSPD
-367 GKLVLDETGVPV
+367 GKLYLDENGVPV
-379 YTSGE
+379 HTSGN
-384 GWSYEPRT
+384 GWSYEPKT

-398 ARLALVIKQNA
+398 ARLALVIKRNA
-409 SIPLAGNQLVSV
+409 SITLAGNQLVSV
-421 PVYLENDAALEGGI
+421 PVYLEDGAALEGGI
-435 YTDAVYLNSTS
+435 YTDEVYLNYTS
-446 TLKNATLFR
+446 TLKNATLFG
-455 GIGGHKTTTNGMVW
+455 GIGGQKTATNDMVR

-493 NGGVHLPIGTKV
+493 NSGVRLPIGTKV

-520 VPMES
+520 VPMKL

-530 YSSVYKRI
+530 YRGVYQRMN
-538 AAIPG
+538 AIPG
-543 QSDADLASSTLVFTA
+543 QESVSLTDETLKFEVTEQLNELAFWV
-558 TEKLDD
+558 
-564 LRFQLDHTITIAN
+564 DHTITVIN
-577 DCVTVSNADGKA
+577 NGVTVSNADGKA

-602 PTDTAISVEEFFQ
+602 AAEGDLENIA
-615 NLSITG
+615 ITG
-621 SVSIMNDTEGNYYF
+621 KDGSINIENDTDGNYYF
-635 TMPDSAVTIQTSSS
+635 TMPDSAVTIRLSSS
-649 TDPSEPA
+649 TDPSEPSGPSEPA

>member
-1 MDLYKTCYCMEES
+1 
-14 FLFLRRY
+14 
-21 LMGLRA
+21 MGLRT

-59 EMSDVMSLGH
+59 EMSAVMSLGH

-80 GSGMDHKTN
+80 GSGMDHKMN
-89 ASGTGWHYDGST
+89 ASGTGWRYDGST

-118 NYYTSCKVINDAKV
+118 NYYTSCKVVNDAAV

-173 RAYNYAVENNGKID
+173 RASDYAVENNGKID

-227 TDYPGNNTITNSAF
+227 TDYPASNSITNSAF
-241 LNNKQNFDGMRTI
+241 LNNKQDFTGMHTI
-254 KMEDGE
+254 KMADGE

-265 FAILYDCNSGY
+265 FAILYGCNSGY

-297 SSYGGSRQLASVN
+297 ASYGGSRQLASVN

-338 SNGFALTPD
+338 SNGFALTPN
-347 GTSGI
+347 GTSDI
-352 ILSQVVAPAPNPSPD
+352 TLSQVVAPAPNPSPD
-367 GKLVLDETGVPV
+367 GKLYLDENGVPV
-379 YTSGE
+379 YTSGD
-384 GWSYEPRT
+384 GWSYEPKV

-398 ARLALVIKQNA
+398 TRLALVIKRNA
-409 SIPLAGNQLVSV
+409 SITLAGNQLVSV
-421 PVYLENDAALEGGI
+421 PVYLEDGAALEGGI
-435 YTDAVYLNSTS
+435 YTDEVYLNYTS
-446 TLKNATLFR
+446 TLKNATLFG
-455 GIGGHKTTTNGMVW
+455 GIGGQKTATNDMVR

-493 NGGVHLPIGTKV
+493 NGGVRLPIGTKV

-520 VPMES
+520 VPMKL

-530 YSSVYKRI
+530 YRGVYQRMN
-538 AAIPG
+538 AIPG
-543 QSDADLASSTLVFTA
+543 QESVSLTDETLKFEVTEQLNELAFWV
-558 TEKLDD
+558 
-564 LRFQLDHTITIAN
+564 DHTITVIN
-577 DCVTVSNADGKA
+577 NGVTVSNADGKA

-602 PTDTAISVEEFFQ
+602 AAEGDLENIA
-615 NLSITG
+615 ITG
-621 SVSIMNDTEGNYYF
+621 KDGSINIENDTDGNYYF
-635 TMPDSAVTIQTSSS
+635 TMPDSAVTIRLSSS
-649 TDPSEPA
+649 TDPSEPSGPSEPA

-754 VFRPNDHTFRPQV
+754 VFRPNDYTFRPQV

>member
-1 MDLYKTCYCMEES
+1 
-14 FLFLRRY
+14 
-21 LMGLRA
+21 MGLRT

-59 EMSDVMSLGH
+59 EISAVMSLGH

-80 GSGMDHKTN
+80 GSGMDHKMN
-89 ASGTGWHYDGST
+89 ASGTGWRYDGST

-118 NYYTSCKVINDAKV
+118 NYFTSCKVVNDAAV

-173 RAYNYAVENNGKID
+173 RASDYAVENNGKID

-196 VAGDHFHESSTAN
+196 VVGDRFHESSTAN

-227 TDYPGNNTITNSAF
+227 TGYPASNTITNSAF
-241 LNNKQNFDGMRTI
+241 LNNKQDFSQMHTI
-254 KMEDGE
+254 KMTDGE

-297 SSYGGSRQLASVN
+297 ASYGGSRQLASVN

-325 QTQDPPASVLHAT
+325 QTKDPPASVLHAT

-347 GTSGI
+347 GTSDI
-352 ILSQVVAPAPNPSPD
+352 TLSQVVAPAPNPSPD
-367 GKLVLDETGVPV
+367 GKLYLDENGVPV
-379 YTSGE
+379 HTSGN
-384 GWSYEPRT
+384 GWSYEPKT

-398 ARLALVIKQNA
+398 ARLALVIKRNA
-409 SIPLAGNQLVSV
+409 SITLAGNQLVSV
-421 PVYLENDAALEGGI
+421 PVYLEDGAALEGGI
-435 YTDAVYLNSTS
+435 YTDEVYLNYTS
-446 TLKNATLFR
+446 TLKNATLFG
-455 GIGGHKTTTNGMVW
+455 GIGGQKTATNDMVR

-493 NGGVHLPIGTKV
+493 NGGVRLPIGTKV

-520 VPMES
+520 VPMKL

-530 YSSVYKRI
+530 YRGVYQRMN
-538 AAIPG
+538 AIPG
-543 QSDADLASSTLVFTA
+543 QESVSLTDETLKFEVTEQLNELAFWV
-558 TEKLDD
+558 
-564 LRFQLDHTITIAN
+564 DHTITVIN
-577 DCVTVSNADGKA
+577 NGVTVSNADGKA

-602 PTDTAISVEEFFQ
+602 AAEGDLENIA
-615 NLSITG
+615 ITG
-621 SVSIMNDTEGNYYF
+621 KDGSINIENDTDGNYYF
-635 TMPDSAVTIQTSSS
+635 TMPDSAVTIRLSSS
-649 TDPSEPA
+649 TDPSEPSGPSEPA

>member
-1 MDLYKTCYCMEES
+1 
-14 FLFLRRY
+14 
-21 LMGLRA
+21 MGLRT

-69 DGDNAKYGYPI
+69 DEDNAEYGYPI
-80 GSGMDHKTN
+80 GSGKDHKTN
-89 ASGTGWHYDGST
+89 ASGTGWRYDGST

-118 NYYTSCKVINDAKV
+118 NYFTSCKVVNDAKV

-154 PDLTTNNA
+154 PNLTTNNE

-227 TDYPGNNTITNSAF
+227 TDYPASNTITNSAF
-241 LNNKQNFDGMRTI
+241 LNNKQNFDGMHTI
-254 KMEDGE
+254 KMADGE
-260 TNTKL
+260 TKTKL

-297 SSYGGSRQLASVN
+297 ASYGGSRQLASVN

-347 GTSGI
+347 GTSDI
-352 ILSQVVAPAPNPSPD
+352 TLSQVVAPAPNPSPD
-367 GKLVLDETGVPV
+367 GKLYLDENGVPV
-379 YTSGE
+379 YTSGD
-384 GWSYEPRT
+384 GWSYEPKV

-398 ARLALVIKQNA
+398 TRLALVIKANA
-409 SIPLAGNQLVSV
+409 SITLAGNQLVSV

-455 GIGGHKTTTNGMVW
+455 GIGGQKTTTNGMVW

-543 QSDADLASSTLVFTA
+543 QESVSLTDETLKFEVTEQLNELAFRV
-558 TEKLDD
+558 
-564 LRFQLDHTITIAN
+564 DHTITVIN
-577 DCVTVSNADGKA
+577 NGVTVSNADGKA
-589 ITAAAQW
+589 ITTATQW

-602 PTDTAISVEEFFQ
+602 AAEGDLENIA
-615 NLSITG
+615 ITG
-621 SVSIMNDTEGNYYF
+621 KDGSINIENDAEDKAYF
-635 TMPDSAVTIQTSSS
+635 TMPDSAVTIRLSSS
-649 TDPSEPA
+649 TDPSEPSGPSEPA

>member
-1 MDLYKTCYCMEES
+1 
-14 FLFLRRY
+14 
-21 LMGLRA
+21 MGLRT

-59 EMSDVMSLGH
+59 EMSAVMSLGH

-118 NYYTSCKVINDAKV
+118 NYYTSCKVVNDANV

-139 GNVVNNGTITNSRIH
+139 GDVVNNGTITNSRIH
-154 PDLTTNNA
+154 PGLTTNNA

-173 RAYNYAVENNGKID
+173 RAYDYAVENNGKID

-196 VAGDHFHESSTAN
+196 VVGDRFHESSIAN
-209 TVTLTGS
+209 TITLTGS

-227 TDYPGNNTITNSAF
+227 TGYPASNTITNSAF
-241 LNNKQNFDGMRTI
+241 LNNKQDFSQMHTI
-254 KMEDGE
+254 KMTDGE

-265 FAILYDCNSGY
+265 FAILYGCNSGY

-297 SSYGGSRQLASVN
+297 ASYGGSRQLASVN

-325 QTQDPPASVLHAT
+325 QTKDPPASVLHAT

-347 GTSGI
+347 GTSDI
-352 ILSQVVAPAPNPSPD
+352 TLSQVVAPAPNPSPD
-367 GKLVLDETGVPV
+367 GKLYLDENGVPV
-379 YTSGE
+379 HTSGD
-384 GWSYEPRT
+384 GWSYEPKV

-398 ARLALVIKQNA
+398 TRLALVIKRNA
-409 SIPLAGNQLVSV
+409 SITLTGNQLVSV
-421 PVYLENDAALEGGI
+421 PVYLEDGAALEGGI
-435 YTDAVYLNSTS
+435 YTDEVYLNYTS
-446 TLKNATLFR
+446 TLKNATLFG
-455 GIGGHKTTTNGMVW
+455 GIGGQKTATNDMVR

-493 NGGVHLPIGTKV
+493 NGGVRLPIGTKV

-520 VPMES
+520 VPMKL

-530 YSSVYKRI
+530 YRGVYQRMN
-538 AAIPG
+538 AIPG
-543 QSDADLASSTLVFTA
+543 QESVSLTDETLKFEVTEQLNELAFWV
-558 TEKLDD
+558 
-564 LRFQLDHTITIAN
+564 DHTITVIN
-577 DCVTVSNADGKA
+577 NGVTVSNADGKA

-602 PTDTAISVEEFFQ
+602 AAEGDLENIA
-615 NLSITG
+615 ITG
-621 SVSIMNDTEGNYYF
+621 KDGSINIENDAEGKAYF
-635 TMPDSAVTIQTSSS
+635 TMPDSAVTIRLSSS
-649 TDPSEPA
+649 TDPSEPSGPSEPA

>member
-1 MDLYKTCYCMEES
+1 
-14 FLFLRRY
+14 
-21 LMGLRA
+21 MGLRT
-27 RALSLVL
+27 RALSLML

-59 EMSDVMSLGH
+59 EMSAVMSLGH

-80 GSGMDHKTN
+80 GSGMDHKMN

-118 NYYTSCKVINDAKV
+118 NYYTSCKVVNDANV

-139 GNVVNNGTITNSRIH
+139 GDVVNNGTITNSRIH

-173 RAYNYAVENNGKID
+173 RASDYAVENNGKID

-196 VAGDHFHESSTAN
+196 VVGDRFHESSTAN

-241 LNNKQNFDGMRTI
+241 LNNKQNFDEMYTI
-254 KMEDGE
+254 KMADGE

-297 SSYGGSRQLASVN
+297 ASYGGSRQLASVN

-347 GTSGI
+347 GTSDI
-352 ILSQVVAPAPNPSPD
+352 TLSQVVAPAPNPSPD
-367 GKLVLDETGVPV
+367 GKLYLDENGVPV
-379 YTSGE
+379 HTSGD
-384 GWSYEPRT
+384 GWSYEPKV

-398 ARLALVIKQNA
+398 TRLALVIKRNA
-409 SIPLAGNQLVSV
+409 SITLAGNQLVSV
-421 PVYLENDAALEGGI
+421 PVYLEDGAALEGGI
-435 YTDAVYLNSTS
+435 YTDEVYLNYTS
-446 TLKNATLFR
+446 TLKNATLFG
-455 GIGGHKTTTNGMVW
+455 GIGGQKTATNDMVR

-493 NGGVHLPIGTKV
+493 NGGVRLPIGTKV

-520 VPMES
+520 VPMKL

-530 YSSVYKRI
+530 YRGVYQRMN
-538 AAIPG
+538 AIPG
-543 QSDADLASSTLVFTA
+543 QESVSLTDETLKFEVTEQLNELAFWV
-558 TEKLDD
+558 
-564 LRFQLDHTITIAN
+564 DHTITVIN
-577 DCVTVSNADGKA
+577 NGVTVSNADGKA

-602 PTDTAISVEEFFQ
+602 AAEGDLENIA
-615 NLSITG
+615 ITG
-621 SVSIMNDTEGNYYF
+621 KDGSINIENDTDGNYYF
-635 TMPDSAVTIQTSSS
+635 TMPDSAVTIRLSSS
-649 TDPSEPA
+649 TDPSEPSGPSEPA

>member
-1 MDLYKTCYCMEES
+1 
-14 FLFLRRY
+14 
-21 LMGLRA
+21 MGLRT

-69 DGDNAKYGYPI
+69 DEDNAEYGYPI
-80 GSGMDHKTN
+80 GSGKDHKTN
-89 ASGTGWHYDGST
+89 VSRTGWRYDGST

-118 NYYTSCKVINDAKV
+118 NYYTSCKVVNDAKV

-139 GNVVNNGTITNSRIH
+139 GDVVNNGTITNSRIH
-154 PDLTTNNA
+154 PGLTTNNA

-241 LNNKQNFDGMRTI
+241 LNNKQNFDGMLTI
-254 KMEDGE
+254 KMADGE

-288 SPSLYVAGE
+288 SPSLYIAGTT
-297 SSYGGSRQLASVN
+297 SYGSSRTLASVN

-325 QTQDPPASVLHAT
+325 QTKDPPASVLHAT

-347 GTSGI
+347 GTSDI
-352 ILSQVVAPAPNPSPD
+352 TLSQVVAPAPNPSPD
-367 GKLVLDETGVPV
+367 GKLYLDENGVPV
-379 YTSGE
+379 YTSGD
-384 GWSYEPRT
+384 GWSYEPKT

-398 ARLALVIKQNA
+398 ARLALVIKKNA
-409 SIPLAGNQLVSV
+409 SITLAGNPLVSV

-455 GIGGHKTTTNGMVW
+455 GIGGQKTTTNGMVR

-543 QSDADLASSTLVFTA
+543 QLDADLASSTLVFTA
-558 TEKLDD
+558 TAELDD
-564 LRFQLDHTITIAN
+564 LRFQLDHTITVKDN
-577 DCVTVSNADGKA
+577 CVSLKNADGDT
-589 ITAAAQW
+589 ITTATQW

-602 PTDTAISVEEFFQ
+602 AAEGDLENIA
-615 NLSITG
+615 ITG
-621 SVSIMNDTEGNYYF
+621 KDGSINIENDAEGKAYF

-649 TDPSEPA
+649 TDPSEPSGPSEPA

>member
-1 MDLYKTCYCMEES
+1 
-14 FLFLRRY
+14 
-21 LMGLRA
+21 MGLRT

-59 EMSDVMSLGH
+59 EMSAVMSLGH

-80 GSGMDHKTN
+80 GSGMDHKMN

-118 NYYTSCKVINDAKV
+118 NYYTSCKVVNDANV

-139 GNVVNNGTITNSRIH
+139 GDVVNNGTITNSRIH
-154 PDLTTNNA
+154 PGLTTNNA

-173 RAYNYAVENNGKID
+173 RASDYAVENNGKID

-196 VAGDHFHESSTAN
+196 VVGDRFHESSTAN

-227 TDYPGNNTITNSAF
+227 TGYPASNTITNSAF
-241 LNNKQNFDGMRTI
+241 LNNKQDFSQMHTI
-254 KMEDGE
+254 KMTDGE

-297 SSYGGSRQLASVN
+297 ASYGGSRQLASVN

-325 QTQDPPASVLHAT
+325 QTKDPPASVLHAT

-347 GTSGI
+347 GTSDI
-352 ILSQVVAPAPNPSPD
+352 TLSQVVAPAPNPSPD
-367 GKLVLDETGVPV
+367 GKLYLDENGVPV
-379 YTSGE
+379 HTSGN
-384 GWSYEPRT
+384 GWSYEPKT

-398 ARLALVIKQNA
+398 ARLALVIKRNA
-409 SIPLAGNQLVSV
+409 SITLAGNQLVSV
-421 PVYLENDAALEGGI
+421 PVYLEDGAALEGGI
-435 YTDAVYLNSTS
+435 YTDEVYLNYTS
-446 TLKNATLFR
+446 TLKNATLFG
-455 GIGGHKTTTNGMVW
+455 GIGGQKTATNDMVR

-493 NGGVHLPIGTKV
+493 NGGVRLPIGTKV

-520 VPMES
+520 VPMKL

-530 YSSVYKRI
+530 YRGVYQRMN
-538 AAIPG
+538 AIPG
-543 QSDADLASSTLVFTA
+543 QESVSLTDETLKFEVTEQLNELAFWV
-558 TEKLDD
+558 
-564 LRFQLDHTITIAN
+564 DHTITVIN
-577 DCVTVSNADGKA
+577 NGVTVSNADGKA

-602 PTDTAISVEEFFQ
+602 AAEGDLENIA
-615 NLSITG
+615 ITG
-621 SVSIMNDTEGNYYF
+621 KDGSINIENDTDGNYYF
-635 TMPDSAVTIQTSSS
+635 TMPDSAVTIRLSSS
-649 TDPSEPA
+649 TDPSEPSGPSEPA